1 MKEKLDRK
9 LVLLACVTGG
19 LGVVLGAFAAHG
31 LRPLLSGSAFES
43 FNTGIRYQMYHSFLL
58 FFIGLTSELKSSQ
71 KSILSKLILT
81 GVLVFSGS
89 IYLLATNDLT
99 SYNFK
104 VIGFI
109 TPVGG
114 LFLIASWLLLFVY
127 FFKKKQ

>member
-1 MKEKLDRK
+1 MDRK
-9 LVLLACVTGG
+9 IFLLACVTGA

-31 LRPLLSGSAFES
+31 LKPLLSISAFES

-58 FFIGLTSELKSSQ
+58 FFIGLSTHIKPNQ
-71 KSILSKLILT
+71 KSILFKLILT
-81 GVLVFSGS
+81 GVLLFSGS
-89 IYLLATNDLT
+89 IYFLATNDLT
-99 SYNFK
+99 PLNFK

-114 LFLIASWLLLFVY
+114 LILIASWLLLFTY

>member
-1 MKEKLDRK
+1 MDRK
-9 LVLLACVTGG
+9 IVLLACVTGG

-31 LRPLLSGSAFES
+31 LRPLLSVSAFES

-81 GVLVFSGS
+81 GMLVFSGS

>member
-1 MKEKLDRK
+1 MDRK
-9 LVLLACVTGG
+9 IFLLACVTGA

-31 LRPLLSGSAFES
+31 LKPLLSISAFES

-58 FFIGLTSELKSSQ
+58 FFIGLSTDIKPNQ
-71 KSILSKLILT
+71 KSILFKLILT
-81 GVLVFSGS
+81 GVLLFSGS
-89 IYLLATNDLT
+89 IYIIATNDLT
-99 SYNFK
+99 SFNFK

-114 LFLIASWLLLFVY
+114 LILIASWLLLFTY

>member
-1 MKEKLDRK
+1 MDRK
-9 LVLLACVTGG
+9 IVLLACVSGG

-31 LRPLLSGSAFES
+31 LRPLLSVSAFES

-71 KSILSKLILT
+71 KSILSNLILT

-109 TPVGG
+109 TPAGG

>member
-1 MKEKLDRK
+1 MDRK
-9 LVLLACVTGG
+9 IFLLACVTGA

-31 LRPLLSGSAFES
+31 LKPLLSISAFES

-58 FFIGLTSELKSSQ
+58 FFIGLSTDIKPNQ
-71 KSILSKLILT
+71 KSILFKLILT
-81 GVLVFSGS
+81 GVLLFSGS
-89 IYLLATNDLT
+89 IYFLATNDLT
-99 SYNFK
+99 PLNFK

-114 LFLIASWLLLFVY
+114 LILIASWFLLFTY

>member
-1 MKEKLDRK
+1 MDRK
-9 LVLLACVTGG
+9 IFLLACVTGA

-31 LRPLLSGSAFES
+31 LKPLLSISAFES

-58 FFIGLTSELKSSQ
+58 FFIGLSADIKPNQ
-71 KSILSKLILT
+71 KSILFKLILT
-81 GVLVFSGS
+81 GVLLFSGS
-89 IYLLATNDLT
+89 IYFLATNDLT
-99 SYNFK
+99 PLNFK

-114 LFLIASWLLLFVY
+114 LILIASWLLLFTY